1 MRVPTQETV
10 TVFSILPAFPSEV
23 VEPNAAQTLVAIGAV
38 SLLLALVSATAL
50 GVVRAVCLPLAPE
63 WRWVLAGVWGV
74 STLGSVIA
82 ATSTSAWGVT
92 IAAAVALPLLWLVS
106 RTAVVRSFLA
116 GAGVATTEPD
126 ENTKITTR
134 SEPAARNRKEQ
145 S

>member
-1 MRVPTQETV
+1 MRVPAQETV

-38 SLLLALVSATAL
+38 SLLLALLSATAL
-50 GVVRAVCLPLAPE
+50 GVVRAVRLPLAPE
-63 WRWVLAGVWGV
+63 WRWGLAGIWVV

-92 IAAAVALPLLWLVS
+92 IAAAVSLPLLSLVS
-106 RTAVVRSFLA
+106 RTAVVRSFLVGA
-116 GAGVATTEPD
+116 GAVMSEPD
-126 ENTKITTR
+126 EFTKTMMR
-134 SEPAARNRKEQ
+134 SEPAACNRKEQ